1 MFLCICVSV
10 LCICISLHKC
20 ICVSLYQ
27 CICVSLFLCAC
38 DIFVSVYMCDSVIKY
53 CTLLKKS
60 LNNQKSVLVLYY
72 CDYESYKNGP
82 KSEKFKYIV
91 SFFRFYLLLKKF
103 FVTWNHHTAE
113 KVSQQVAFEV
123 PVRVLLWKHVLLA
136 HLIFVNF
143 LLLCGN
149 PGSL

>member
-27 CICVSLFLCAC
+27 CICVPLFLCAC

-82 KSEKFKYIV
+82 CDDRRPV
-91 SFFRFYLLLKKF
+91 STLPRPI
-103 FVTWNHHTAE
+103 
-113 KVSQQVAFEV
+113 S
-123 PVRVLLWKHVLLA
+123 
-136 HLIFVNF
+136 NF
-143 LLLCGN
+143 LKIKTNRKTILYIYFLFIFLVLSMHEFKTYLVFLL
-149 PGSL
+149 